1 MFLPCEVAVKSVIPA
16 IKASLVREL
25 AKKDFKQGDIA
36 QLLGISQS
44 AVSKYIRKIRGNVI
58 KLDNLAEIDPLIND
72 MVKILL
78 KEKFQREKILK
89 RVCEA
94 CYIIR
99 KNELMCK
106 LCHKTELTVADEC
119 NFCIN

>member
-25 AKKDFKQGDIA
+25 SKKNFKQGEIA
-36 QLLGISQS
+36 ELLGISQS
-44 AVSKYIRKIRGNVI
+44 AVSKYTRKIRGYMI
-58 KLDNLAEIDPLIND
+58 KIDNLDEIDLLIKD
-72 MVKILL
+72 MVEILL

-99 KNELMCK
+99 KNELMCQ
-106 LCHKTELTVADEC
+106 LCHKTKLNISDNC